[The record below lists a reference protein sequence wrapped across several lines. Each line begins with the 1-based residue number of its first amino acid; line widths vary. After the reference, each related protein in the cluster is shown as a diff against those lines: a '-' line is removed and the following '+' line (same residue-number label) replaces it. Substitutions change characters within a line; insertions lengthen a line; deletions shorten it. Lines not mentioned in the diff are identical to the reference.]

1 MTMRKIL
8 PSVLLPLC
16 GVLLMNCNQKANEHH
31 TVFTKADSLT
41 DSYLAYQDSM
51 LWSWNIMIN
60 DDNQKINAMHNLLH
74 ELLVTSND
82 QHDQLKSYEEQ
93 LEQLSRLRYTQ
104 QSMGNSDIVEEY
116 DFASSTLVS
125 ELISLAE
132 SKSEFAY
139 NSTLQKLV
147 DDIRIADQRVAN
159 YREEYDAIVMKYNQF
174 LERNNSY
181 LSEISNYDTIQ
192 KRHLFRMVAAE

>member
-8 PSVLLPLC
+8 SCVLLPLC
-16 GVLLMNCNQKANEHH
+16 GVLLMNCNPKTNEHH

-60 DDNQKINAMHNLLH
+60 DDNQKIKAMHNLLH
-74 ELLVTSND
+74 ELLVTSSD
-82 QHDQLKSYEEQ
+82 QHEQLKRYEEQ
-93 LEQLSRLRYTQ
+93 LDQLSRLRYTQ
-104 QSMGNSDIVEEY
+104 QSMGNGDVVEEY

-125 ELISLAE
+125 ELIILAE

-159 YREEYDAIVMKYNQF
+159 YREEYDAIVIKYNQF
-174 LERNNSY
+174 LERNDSY